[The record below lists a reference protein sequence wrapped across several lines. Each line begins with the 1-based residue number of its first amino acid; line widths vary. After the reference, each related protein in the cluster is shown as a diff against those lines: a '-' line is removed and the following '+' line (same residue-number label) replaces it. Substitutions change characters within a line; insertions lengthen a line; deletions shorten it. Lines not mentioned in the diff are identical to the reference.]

1 MPRAILAL
9 RQYPIALLIAV
20 ALFLCSLIIATQSL
34 GFIRGGGG
42 DDQGSGMGG
51 TGKSGGFGDSGF
63 GGTGG
68 PVPYL
73 GDSGQPDT
81 AEENNADTLDWP
93 APWFPRELE
102 TTGIPD
108 DMQPLI
114 ELQRNPPVDPF
125 TQPGMPTAPE
135 NDALRIQDLAN
146 DDRIAP
152 ETRRIIELANRQNST
167 ADEEPSLEIQAT
179 IPDIPPVIDVTTE
192 SLALHEQPSMVDSID
207 KETANQEPLIDQP
220 LTPNLPELATSQATD
235 LLDESES
242 QQSSGQPT
250 EELRR
255 DTPERI
261 NRPELP
267 PFQRMRPAVDRASI
281 TPPRP
286 QPMRI

>member
-1 MPRAILAL
+1 MPKAILAL
-9 RQYPIALLIAV
+9 RQYPVALLV
-20 ALFLCSLIIATQSL
+20 ATLVFLCSLIIATQSL
-34 GFIRGGGG
+34 GVIRGGGG

-73 GDSGQPDT
+73 GDNGQQESQKESPSDLT
-81 AEENNADTLDWP
+81 EADWP
-93 APWFPRELE
+93 APWFPREPE
-102 TTGIPD
+102 TAVIPD

-125 TQPGMPTAPE
+125 SQPGIPVTPQ
-135 NDALRIQDLAN
+135 DDSLRIQDLAN
-146 DDRIAP
+146 DSRIAP
-152 ETRRIIELANRQNST
+152 ETRRVIELANRQDGVDT
-167 ADEEPSLEIQAT
+167 EGPSLEIEAT
-179 IPDIPPVIDVTTE
+179 IPEINDIPEITVLTEVVEVAPAADQDIDTVQQNEEPVMPEFELVNE
-192 SLALHEQPSMVDSID
+192 SGNQRSPEQAI
-207 KETANQEPLIDQP
+207 
-220 LTPNLPELATSQATD
+220 
-235 LLDESES
+235 
-242 QQSSGQPT
+242 

-267 PFQRMRPAVDRASI
+267 PFQRIRPAVDRASLP
-281 TPPRP
+281 PPRP